1 VSGRRGRLGGDDGT
15 ATAEL
20 AVCLPVLAMLLVLGL
35 GGLALVR
42 DQINCVAAARDIAIA
57 TARGEP
63 APSVEGA
70 VVEIN
75 RDGDL
80 IHVVVRRQR
89 GLGLVP
95 GLGVSATAVAAVE
108 PGQ

>member
-1 VSGRRGRLGGDDGT
+1 MSGRRARIGGDAGT

-20 AVCLPVLAMLLVLGL
+20 AVCLPALALLLVLGL

-42 DQINCVAAARDIAIA
+42 DQLHCVAVARDVAIA
-57 TARGEP
+57 TARGEA
-63 APSVEGA
+63 APPVEGA
-70 VVEIN
+70 AVEVS

-80 IHVVVRRQR
+80 VRVVVRRHR
-89 GLGLVP
+89 GLGVVP
-95 GLGVSATAVAAVE
+95 GLGVTATAVAAVE